1 MKHVAMMVEFSEF
14 SDNASSQRGDL
25 RTQLNSGEESNNCNQ
40 SDFTSSQTGNFS
52 AHLKTHNVQKSN
64 KCNQCDFTS
73 SQTGNFSSNLKTYN
87 GQKSKKCNQLENT
100 SSKTGK

>member
-1 MKHVAMMVEFSEF
+1 MVEFSEF

-52 AHLKTHNVQKSN
+52 SH
-64 KCNQCDFTS
+64 
-73 SQTGNFSSNLKTYN
+73 LKTYN
-87 GQKSKKCNQLENT
+87 GQKSKKCNQCENT